1 MLIREGATL
10 VQSAD
15 DVLEL
20 IRHFDDRAESILSND
35 ERSRSCKFS
44 DFPET
49 GNTDFQVMNREPL
62 FNLLS
67 VTPVTID
74 ELVRQSGLSL
84 ASVQFALLELE
95 LAGRLDRHAGA
106 RVSWS
111 E

>member
-20 IRHFDDRAESILSND
+20 IRHFDDRAESIRSND

-62 FNLLS
+62 LKLL
-67 VTPVTID
+67 P
-74 ELVRQSGLSL
+74 ELLI
-84 ASVQFALLELE
+84 EK
-95 LAGRLDRHAGA
+95 
-106 RVSWS
+106 
-111 E
+111 